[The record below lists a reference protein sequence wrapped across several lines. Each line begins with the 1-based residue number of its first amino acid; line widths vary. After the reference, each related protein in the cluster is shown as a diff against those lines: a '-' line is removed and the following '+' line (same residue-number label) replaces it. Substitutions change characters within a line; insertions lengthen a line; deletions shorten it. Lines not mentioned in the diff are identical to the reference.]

1 MWSKFSEIGY
11 LKTKSRQMKICIH
24 VKVVPLSTNLSCY
37 SVVFYIYIYNEN
49 NERQCNPKK
58 NIKITIP
65 DLHKALSKWSVY
77 QCTDSKLNLTKPF
90 ENFGTNLFQFAQV
103 LEHKFWKQKTTSYMF
118 DRSLRFDIGFAKICL
133 SKFKMMTRINR
144 EWKYKLRDVLGT
156 LLNVAFLQKYFI
168 AFSH

>member
-37 SVVFYIYIYNEN
+37 SVVYIYIY
-49 NERQCNPKK
+49 
-58 NIKITIP
+58 IIP

-118 DRSLRFDIGFAKICL
+118 DRSLRFVIGFAKICL

>member
-37 SVVFYIYIYNEN
+37 SVVYIYIY
-49 NERQCNPKK
+49 
-58 NIKITIP
+58 IIP